1 MTRSNWAIDN
11 WQLAIKNKQK
21 EYLFFYKPLFA
32 IILHCQLSFAN
43 CLLKHMPTD
52 FLYIIDI
59 LGTFAFAVAGAFSA
73 MEKKLDPFGVLVL
86 SFVTAIGGGT
96 LRDILIGNLPV
107 GWLRNETATIVIFI
121 SAIAAMFFSRYLKQF
136 TTTLFI
142 FDAVGLGL
150 FTIIGLE
157 IGLEKNFSTGICIAI
172 GTITACFG
180 GVTRDV
186 LLNNVP
192 LLFRKEI
199 YAMACIAG
207 GLLYFVLKWMQVDPD
222 LSRII
227 CIIAIFTIRVLA
239 FRFKLSLPVFY
250 SEKK

>member
-1 MTRSNWAIDN
+1 
-11 WQLAIKNKQK
+11 
-21 EYLFFYKPLFA
+21 
-32 IILHCQLSFAN
+32 
-43 CLLKHMPTD
+43 MPNN

-73 MEKKLDPFGVLVL
+73 MAKRLDPFGVLVL

-107 GWLRNETATIVIFI
+107 SWLTNETATIVIFA
-121 SAIAAMFFSRYLKQF
+121 SAIAAMFFGRYLKQF
-136 TTTLFI
+136 TTTLFV
-142 FDAVGLGL
+142 FDALGLGL

-157 IGLEKNFSTGICIAI
+157 LAVNKNFSPGICIAI

-199 YAMACIAG
+199 YAVACIAG
-207 GLLYFVLKWMQVDPD
+207 GLLYFLLKYWRVDAD
-222 LSRII
+222 IARIS

-239 FRFKLSLPVFY
+239 FRYNLSLPAFY
-250 SEKK
+250 LERKKPRK

>member
-1 MTRSNWAIDN
+1 
-11 WQLAIKNKQK
+11 
-21 EYLFFYKPLFA
+21 
-32 IILHCQLSFAN
+32 
-43 CLLKHMPTD
+43 MPTD

-59 LGTFAFAVAGAFSA
+59 LGTFSFAVAGAFSA

-96 LRDILIGNLPV
+96 IRDMLIGNLPV
-107 GWLRNETATIVIFI
+107 AWLTNETATIVIFA

-136 TTTLFI
+136 TTTLFL
-142 FDAVGLGL
+142 FDALGLGL

-157 IGLEKNFSTGICIAI
+157 MGLSKGFSPGICIAL

-180 GVTRDV
+180 GVIRDV

-207 GLLYFVLKWMQVDPD
+207 GLLYFLLERLKVDANFA
-222 LSRII
+222 RIV
-227 CIIAIFTIRVLA
+227 CIVAIFATRVLA

-250 SEKK
+250 HEKNIR

>member
-1 MTRSNWAIDN
+1 
-11 WQLAIKNKQK
+11 
-21 EYLFFYKPLFA
+21 
-32 IILHCQLSFAN
+32 
-43 CLLKHMPTD
+43 MPTN

-107 GWLRNETATIVIFI
+107 GWLRNETATVVIFG
-121 SAIAAMFFSRYLKQF
+121 SSIAAMFFSRYLKQF
-136 TTTLFI
+136 TTTLFL
-142 FDAVGLGL
+142 FDALGLGL

-157 IGLEKNFSTGICIAI
+157 MALEREFSIGICIAI

-186 LLNNVP
+186 FLNNVP

-199 YAMACIAG
+199 YAMACITG
-207 GLLYFVLKWMQVDPD
+207 GLLYFLLKYLDVDGD
-222 LSRII
+222 LARII

-239 FRFKLSLPVFY
+239 FRFKLSLPTFY
-250 SEKK
+250 TEKNKP